1 MIIHAADGTQA
12 MTYIPGAAATE
23 SLNRAPVAPLTGGVL
38 QVRVKVDDGGGEA
51 KPEKTMVALPES
63 RTDGVE

>member
-1 MIIHAADGTQA
+1 MIIHAADGTPA
-12 MTYIPGAAATE
+12 ITYLPGEAATG

-38 QVRVKVDDGGGEA
+38 QVRVKVEGGGGGA
-51 KPEKTMVALPES
+51 KPEQTSVALPES